1 MEDDIMA
8 PLIGITTS
16 SNGDGDYFLRR
27 QYCAAVLRAGG
38 IPIMLPPVGR
48 PKAVLGIL
56 NGVIFSGGGDI
67 APRLRGI
74 ENYDP
79 VLLFEVSP
87 ERDEYELEL
96 AALTYERGIPTF
108 GICRGIQ
115 IMNAA
120 LGGSLHFDIPGHRQT
135 RSREQP
141 SHSVK
146 ITPKTLLHRL
156 IGDNEFSVNSFH
168 HQAVNIPA
176 KALTVSAISEDGIIE
191 ALEAPDRAFYLG
203 VQWHPEHMTG
213 YGAEVIFAALCAA
226 ALQY

>member
-1 MEDDIMA
+1 MA

-16 SNGDGDYFLRR
+16 LNGEGDYFLRR

-38 IPIMLPPVGR
+38 IPIMLLPTAR
-48 PKAVLGIL
+48 PDAVLGVL
-56 NGVIFSGGGDI
+56 NGVILSGGGDI
-67 APRLRGI
+67 APRLCGI
-74 ENYDP
+74 EVYDP

-96 AALTYERGIPTF
+96 AELTYKRGIPTL

-120 LGGSLHFDIPGHRQT
+120 LGGSLHFNIPGHRQT

-141 SHSVK
+141 SHTVK

-156 IGDNEFSVNSFH
+156 IGENELDVNSFH
-168 HQAVNIPA
+168 HQAVNAPA
-176 KALTVSAISEDGIIE
+176 SPLTVSAVSEDGIIE
-191 ALEAPDRAFYLG
+191 ALEAADRDFYLG

-213 YGAEVIFAALCAA
+213 YAAEVIFAALCAA
-226 ALQY
+226 AVRG

>member
-1 MEDDIMA
+1 MA

-16 SNGDGDYFLRR
+16 LNGDGDFFLRR

-38 IPIMLPPVGR
+38 IPIMLPPTGR
-48 PKAVLGIL
+48 PKAALGIV
-56 NGVIFSGGGDI
+56 NGVILSGGGDI
-67 APRLRGI
+67 APRLCGI

-79 VLLFEVSP
+79 ILLFELSP

-96 AALTYERGIPTF
+96 AALTYERCIPTL

-115 IMNAA
+115 IMNTA

-141 SHSVK
+141 SHAVE
-146 ITPKTLLHRL
+146 IEPKSLLHRL
-156 IGDNEFSVNSFH
+156 IGESELNVNSFH

-176 KALTVSAISEDGIIE
+176 KALSVSALAEDGILE
-191 ALEAPDRAFYLG
+191 ALEASDRNFYLG

-213 YGAEVIFAALCAA
+213 YAAEVIFAALCAA
-226 ALQY
+226 AIQR